1 MNSSLHTNMTQ
12 GTVCDWDLTPN
23 PQYRLSIGRRL
34 GCCVVRALN
43 HVATNSLAMLFVVLC
58 LNASQDFASTDV
70 VDIEGQVEAEYVA
83 DPNHPQIES
92 NYRFR
97 VQLSPNKEQWRIDN
111 LSDPPGSAFLLKG
124 WVLERQ
130 VFASASAPSQF
141 RLAALLDGYP
151 IDLSYPYRM
160 IWFVYCATD
169 YLRAHEGQAV
179 ILPRG
184 DPRIDLITHS
194 SRMTSTWESQ
204 MDICP
209 RTVRFLADRGLLQ
222 AGVAQL
228 TLEPPGRF
236 LEGRGTAVN
245 DLLTHTT
252 NGTQTASFQAGNW
265 IALAGIR
272 VPGVWTFTML
282 SNGKA
287 IRIYRGTTD
296 SARVIGSIDSESLTG
311 VVQMV
316 DLRVRNAQLGVNS
329 VRYAVTNGAIPDLDS
344 GELQALVARTAW
356 PALKRMPPDL
366 RSTRLLFIGLLA
378 ILFVAPV
385 LIRLVAIYKRSH
397 GVK

>member
-1 MNSSLHTNMTQ
+1 
-12 GTVCDWDLTPN
+12 
-23 PQYRLSIGRRL
+23 
-34 GCCVVRALN
+34 
-43 HVATNSLAMLFVVLC
+43 
-58 LNASQDFASTDV
+58 
-70 VDIEGQVEAEYVA
+70 
-83 DPNHPQIES
+83 
-92 NYRFR
+92 
-97 VQLSPNKEQWRIDN
+97 
-111 LSDPPGSAFLLKG
+111 
-124 WVLERQ
+124 
-130 VFASASAPSQF
+130 
-141 RLAALLDGYP
+141 
-151 IDLSYPYRM
+151 
-160 IWFVYCATD
+160 
-169 YLRAHEGQAV
+169 
-179 ILPRG
+179 
-184 DPRIDLITHS
+184 
-194 SRMTSTWESQ
+194 